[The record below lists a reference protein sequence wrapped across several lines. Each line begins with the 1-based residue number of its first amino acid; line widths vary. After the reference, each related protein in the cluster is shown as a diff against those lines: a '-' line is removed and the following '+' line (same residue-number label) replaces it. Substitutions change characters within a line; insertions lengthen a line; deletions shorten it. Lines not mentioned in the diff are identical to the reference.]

1 MRLKTLRKVLSQA
14 VSSQVWPTSTPDRRE
29 EGEHVGRGVLSLR
42 FQESSG
48 VRRRGI
54 TGEVLHLSPAWA
66 ETLSRGRRPAFPSK
80 CASPPRSAEHNA
92 PILCAAG
99 AQHIVLARPRPPIGA
114 VHPSHCIE
122 AQPYTFT
129 CRTLWSPCSRLT
141 VSTTSSQEDV
151 TRIPGIWAGKAGR

>member
-1 MRLKTLRKVLSQA
+1 
-14 VSSQVWPTSTPDRRE
+14 VWPTSARTAGKKENTSAGVFLVYASMKVAVCAD
-29 EGEHVGRGVLSLR
+29 EGSQAR
-42 FQESSG
+42 FCTC
-48 VRRRGI
+48 R
-54 TGEVLHLSPAWA
+54 LHGP

-80 CASPPRSAEHNA
+80 CATPPRSAEHNA

-122 AQPYTFT
+122 AQPYTLT

-141 VSTTSSQEDV
+141 ASTTSSQEDV